1 MKSKS
6 DKELEKRMAF
16 KKTVNEL
23 NKQINKL
30 TDAERT
36 YLNIARK
43 AKENNLSNQ
52 YSLAISGLRST
63 VAQKKRVQ
71 EMLLNFEIMNQ
82 SKDVALMTTEFLKG
96 MGSLSK
102 DMMKLCDEKQYNQVL
117 KQFNMAMLSSEKQ
130 EQQMQLFMENS
141 KDSFE
146 NIADIQCKSDNTSEI
161 EELIG
166 DSLLDD
172 NSLSLDELEKKLCK
186 MEQTNQNKE

>member
-52 YSLAISGLRST
+52 YSLAI
-63 VAQKKRVQ
+63 
-71 EMLLNFEIMNQ
+71 
-82 SKDVALMTTEFLKG
+82 
-96 MGSLSK
+96 
-102 DMMKLCDEKQYNQVL
+102 
-117 KQFNMAMLSSEKQ
+117 
-130 EQQMQLFMENS
+130 
-141 KDSFE
+141 
-146 NIADIQCKSDNTSEI
+146 
-161 EELIG
+161 
-166 DSLLDD
+166 
-172 NSLSLDELEKKLCK
+172 
-186 MEQTNQNKE
+186 